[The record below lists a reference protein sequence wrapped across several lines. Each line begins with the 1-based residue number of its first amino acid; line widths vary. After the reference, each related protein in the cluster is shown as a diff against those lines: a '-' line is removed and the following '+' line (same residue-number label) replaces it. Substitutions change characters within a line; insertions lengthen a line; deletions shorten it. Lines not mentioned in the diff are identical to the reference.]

1 MDKRWLVTY
10 LAGVLVL
17 LAGSSM
23 ADTAFPY
30 VDWIS
35 PANTVEASL
44 FVLPDGS
51 GPALSEAYQ
60 YAGQNIDATIT
71 LGLVT
76 CWGDPI
82 QGFPL
87 EDIWLESEDDGL
99 GVCNSGNV
107 WGFSPDGSSD
117 INGEVTFSSSLAG
130 GGWNEGPL
138 WVYVVGGRALS
149 PIDCPWG
156 VLQSPVPLRINSA
169 DINGDGQVDLIDISL
184 FSSDFFGSI
193 PHYRSDFRWDGVL
206 DLSDVALMASGV
218 GKECN

>member
-1 MDKRWLVTY
+1 MQAIRFHLTFKPSGPTN
-10 LAGVLVL
+10 AQVL
-17 LAGSSM
+17 LDQKIPAGSC
-23 ADTAFPY
+23 
-30 VDWIS
+30 
-35 PANTVEASL
+35 
-44 FVLPDGS
+44 
-51 GPALSEAYQ
+51 Q
-60 YAGQNIDATIT
+60 
-71 LGLVT
+71 T

-82 QGFPL
+82 QGFSL
-87 EDIWLESEDDGL
+87 EDIWLEPGDDGL

-117 INGEVTFSSSLAG
+117 INGEVTFSSSLVWWLDRGSASGLCG
-130 GGWNEGPL
+130 GR
-138 WVYVVGGRALS
+138 RALS
-149 PIDCPWG
+149 PIDCPRG

-218 GKECN
+218 GKDCN